1 VADKHVDEFEQARRF
16 EAGLVWVR
24 YFGVVL
30 GVYQISQAN
39 AGPPPHASPT
49 VLLLGQS
56 IMAVLA
62 IGNSAIL
69 LVVRRL
75 RTLEGIRRIGVVFFG
90 FDIAV
95 VLALVWLFN
104 YDPNGQTWAI
114 LFILPLEGAIRYQL
128 RGSMA
133 CVAITLVSEIA
144 REASLSTKFASH
156 RFLIPN
162 VVFRVGVEAIVAG
175 VAGYMAKKYTEAY
188 QQERRLVDRLEAV
201 DDMKNTF
208 LQAVSHELRTPL
220 TSILGTALMLERPD
234 VHLEAE
240 DAKDLVGRL
249 ARNARKLN
257 RLLADLLDVDRLARG
272 VVGPQL
278 QPTDIGELVRRVA
291 SDQDLMGGS
300 ALHIDVHPVVIP
312 VDAPKVER
320 IVENL
325 IANAIKHTPEGTPV
339 WVGASAYDG
348 GAVITVE
355 DSGRG
360 VPEEVRADIF
370 KPFRQGPGVPAHAPG
385 IGVGLALVARF
396 AELHGGRAWL
406 EERTGG
412 GASFKVFL
420 PGLEHGRV

>member
-1 VADKHVDEFEQARRF
+1 
-16 EAGLVWVR
+16 
-24 YFGVVL
+24 
-30 GVYQISQAN
+30 
-39 AGPPPHASPT
+39 
-49 VLLLGQS
+49 
-56 IMAVLA
+56 
-62 IGNSAIL
+62 
-69 LVVRRL
+69 
-75 RTLEGIRRIGVVFFG
+75 
-90 FDIAV
+90 
-95 VLALVWLFN
+95 
-104 YDPNGQTWAI
+104 
-114 LFILPLEGAIRYQL
+114 
-128 RGSMA
+128 
-133 CVAITLVSEIA
+133 
-144 REASLSTKFASH
+144 
-156 RFLIPN
+156 
-162 VVFRVGVEAIVAG
+162 
-175 VAGYMAKKYTEAY
+175 
-188 QQERRLVDRLEAV
+188 
-201 DDMKNTF
+201 
-208 LQAVSHELRTPL
+208 
-220 TSILGTALMLERPD
+220 MLERRD
-234 VHLEAE
+234 VHLEPD

-249 ARNARKLN
+249 ARNARKLD

-339 WVGASAYDG
+339 WVRASAYDG

-385 IGVGLALVARF
+385 IGVGLALVSRF

-406 EERTGG
+406 EERAGG

-420 PGLEHGRV
+420 PGLEHGKV